1 MERRTV
7 EVVLQGRRFV
17 LRTGAEDE
25 NLNELVAFAE
35 SRLEETQRATGGMAP
50 HPVALLALLGVCE
63 ELLRERRRLEGLKDQ
78 IRNKSSRILEML
90 DGVPRADPGNNPP
103 AGGMNISVATEH
115 GTP

>member
-17 LRTGAEDE
+17 LRTGAEGNDLDE
-25 NLNELVAFAE
+25 VVAFAE
-35 SRLEETQRATGGMAP
+35 SRLDATAQAANGMGP

-63 ELLRERRRLEGLKDQ
+63 ELLRERRRMDGLRDK
-78 IRNKSSRILEML
+78 IRSKSSRILEML
-90 DGVPRADPGNNPP
+90 EGVPRADDGNNPP
-103 AGGMNISVATEH
+103 AGGMSISVATEH

>member
-17 LRTGAEDE
+17 LRTGADDQD
-25 NLNELVAFAE
+25 LGELVAFAE
-35 SRLEETQRATGGMAP
+35 ARLEETSRAATGMGP
-50 HPVALLALLGVCE
+50 HPVALLALLAACE
-63 ELLRERRRLEGLKDQ
+63 ELLRERRRLAGLREK
-78 IRNKSSRILEML
+78 IRSKSSRILEML
-90 DGVPRADPGNNPP
+90 EGVPRVDEGNNPP

>member
-17 LRTGAEDE
+17 LRTGADGS
-25 NLNELVAFAE
+25 ELDDVVALAE
-35 SRLEETQRATGGMAP
+35 SRLEATAAGANGLGP

-63 ELLRERRRLEGLKDQ
+63 ELLREKRRIEGLRDTV
-78 IRNKSSRILEML
+78 RSRSSRLIEML
-90 DGVPRADPGNNPP
+90 DGAPRVDEGNNPP
-103 AGGMNISVATEH
+103 AGGMSILIATEH